1 MSPVTHF
8 LTSWL
13 VANTAKINRRERAL
27 VTIAG
32 VIPDVDGLGIIA
44 NFLTRHSERALQW
57 WGKFHHVVAHNVT
70 LALLVTLCSYALSK
84 RRWVTAC
91 LAWISFHLHLIGDL
105 VGSRGP
111 EGYQWPIPYF
121 WPFSNSWQWIWE
133 GQWAL
138 NAWPNFLI
146 TGVALGLMFFLSWKF
161 GYSPFEMVS
170 RKVDEAF
177 VEALRDRFGRPL

>member
-8 LTSWL
+8 FTSWV

-32 VIPDVDGLGIIA
+32 VIPDVDGLVIIA
-44 NFLTRHSERALQW
+44 NFLTRYSDRPLQW
-57 WGKFHHVVAHNVT
+57 WGRFHHVLAHNVT
-70 LALLVTLCSYALSK
+70 FALVVTLCSFALAR

-91 LAWISFHLHLIGDL
+91 LVWVSFHLHLLGDL

-111 EGYQWPIPYF
+111 DGYQWPIPYF
-121 WPFSNSWQWIWE
+121 WPFSNSLQWIWK

-146 TGVALGLMFFLSWKF
+146 TGVVLMLTFFLSWKL
-161 GYSPFEMVS
+161 GYSPFEMAS
-170 RKVDEAF
+170 RKVDRAF
-177 VEALRDRFGRPL
+177 VGALRERFG